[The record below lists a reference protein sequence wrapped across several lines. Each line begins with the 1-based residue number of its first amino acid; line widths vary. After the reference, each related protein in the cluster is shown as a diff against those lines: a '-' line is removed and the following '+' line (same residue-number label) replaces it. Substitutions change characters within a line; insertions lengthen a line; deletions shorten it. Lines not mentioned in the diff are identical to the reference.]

1 MKKRFVS
8 IVLVNMVGASA
19 MAGCGNVSSA
29 PTEDGKGETQLYVEN
44 ETDEAVIEEPD
55 KTFKDIA
62 EQEQLD
68 SDIVQKIADQFDP
81 VTIAAEEYWTDVLD
95 MSKGYKDLVR
105 EMNQKIAAKATVKL
119 VDINLNDSTVTY
131 KVTAPDVISFMD
143 ENMSQASSL
152 EELADVLSKAL
163 DRDDI
168 PVKERE
174 LTIPIEISGSEV
186 SLNFNSKEVMDS
198 ITGGFYGTIE
208 ATK

>member
-1 MKKRFVS
+1 
-8 IVLVNMVGASA
+8 MVGASA

>member
-8 IVLVNMVGASA
+8 IVLATMVGASA

-152 EELADVLSKAL
+152 EELEYVLSKAL

>member
-1 MKKRFVS
+1 M
-8 IVLVNMVGASA
+8 
-19 MAGCGNVSSA
+19 
-29 PTEDGKGETQLYVEN
+29 LYRISDLGIHCQEPGEN

>member
-8 IVLVNMVGASA
+8 IVLATMVGASA

>member
-8 IVLVNMVGASA
+8 IVLATMVGASA

-186 SLNFNSKEVMDS
+186 SLNFNSKEVMGS

>member
-8 IVLVNMVGASA
+8 IVLATMVGASA

-29 PTEDGKGETQLYVEN
+29 PTEEGKGETQLYVEN

>member
-8 IVLVNMVGASA
+8 IVLETMVGASA

>member
-1 MKKRFVS
+1 
-8 IVLVNMVGASA
+8 